1 MSRDRSGM
9 TDQIDEVTRAR
20 DRRLARRMCE
30 GDEQAI
36 AAFCREY
43 LPKVYRFALARVRV
57 EADADDVVQIVMR
70 NAARRIE
77 TYRGEASLLT
87 WLLQICRREL
97 SKRYARADRTPAT
110 LAFDGDDA
118 LRAAVESIEASSLD
132 EPERAALRDELT
144 TRLRCALEELPE
156 RYADALEMK
165 YVDDMSSKQ
174 IAERLGIGDEA
185 TQSLL
190 ARARRALKE
199 VFTSS
204 EWTDSTGSEINGYAD

>member
-9 TDQIDEVTRAR
+9 TEQLDEVTRAR
-20 DRRLARRMCE
+20 DRRLARRMCD

-97 SKRYARADRTPAT
+97 SKRYARADRTPPT
-110 LAFDGDDA
+110 LAFDADDA
-118 LRAAVESIEASSLD
+118 LRTAVESIEASSLD

-144 TRLRCALEELPE
+144 ARLRCAMEELPE

-165 YVDDMSSKQ
+165 YVDDMSSKE

-199 VFTSS
+199 VFTTSG
-204 EWTDSTGSEINGYAD
+204 WTDSTGSEINGYAD

>member
-1 MSRDRSGM
+1 MCQG
-9 TDQIDEVTRAR
+9 DEV
-20 DRRLARRMCE
+20 
-30 GDEQAI
+30 AI
-36 AAFCREY
+36 SSFCKEY

-57 EADADDVVQIVMR
+57 AADADDVVQVVMR

-77 TYRGEASLLT
+77 TYRGEATLLT

-97 SKRYARADRTPAT
+97 SKRYARADRQPTHLT
-110 LAFDGDDA
+110 FDGDDA
-118 LRAAVESIEASSLD
+118 IRAAVESIEGSEAD
-132 EPERAALRDELT
+132 EPERAALRDEMT
-144 TRLRCALEELPE
+144 QRLRCAFEELPT

-174 IAERLGIGDEA
+174 IAEHLGLGDEA

-199 VFTSS
+199 VFMASQ
-204 EWTDSTGSEINGYAD
+204 WTDLNGSESNGSAD

>member
-1 MSRDRSGM
+1 M
-9 TDQIDEVTRAR
+9 TDEIDEVTRAR
-20 DRRLARRMCE
+20 DRRLARRMCLGE
-30 GDEQAI
+30 EEAV

-97 SKRYARADRTPAT
+97 SKRYALADRQPTP

-118 LRAAVESIEASSLD
+118 LRAAVESIEASQLD
-132 EPERAALRDELT
+132 EPERAALRDELSV
-144 TRLRCALEELPE
+144 RLRCALEELPE

-165 YVDDMSSKQ
+165 YVDDMSSKD
-174 IAERLGIGDEA
+174 IAERLGVGDEA

-199 VFTSS
+199 VFITSG
-204 EWTDSTGSEINGYAD
+204 WTDSTGSESNG

>member
-1 MSRDRSGM
+1 M
-9 TDQIDEVTRAR
+9 TEEIDEVTRAR
-20 DRRLARRMCE
+20 DRRLARRMCD
-30 GDEQAI
+30 GDDAAI
-36 AAFCREY
+36 SAVCREY

-77 TYRGEASLLT
+77 TYRGESTLLT
-87 WLLQICRREL
+87 WLLHICRHEL
-97 SKRYARADRTPAT
+97 SKRYARADRQPAT
-110 LAFDGDDA
+110 LAFDDDDV
-118 LRAAVESIEASSLD
+118 LRAVVESIEASPTD
-132 EPERAALRDELT
+132 EPERAAMREEMT
-144 TRLRCALEELPE
+144 TQLRCALEELPE

-165 YVDDMSSKQ
+165 YVDDMSSKE

-199 VFTSS
+199 VFATSG
-204 EWTDSTGSEINGYAD
+204 WLDMTGNGANGYAD

>member
-1 MSRDRSGM
+1 MCQG
-9 TDQIDEVTRAR
+9 DEV
-20 DRRLARRMCE
+20 
-30 GDEQAI
+30 AI
-36 AAFCREY
+36 GSFCREY

-57 EADADDVVQIVMR
+57 DADADDVVQIVMR

-77 TYRGEASLLT
+77 TYRGDATLLT

-97 SKRYARADRTPAT
+97 SKRYARADRQPMH

-118 LRAAVESIEASSLD
+118 IREAVESIEASAAD
-132 EPERAALRDELT
+132 EPQRAALRDEMT
-144 TRLRCALEELPE
+144 RRLRCALEELPA

-165 YVDDMSSKQ
+165 YIDDMSSKT
-174 IAERLGIGDEA
+174 IAEHLGIGDEA

-199 VFTSS
+199 VFVSS
-204 EWTDSTGSEINGYAD
+204 QWAELNGSETNGSAD

>member
-1 MSRDRSGM
+1 M
-9 TDQIDEVTRAR
+9 TDQLDEVTRAR

-144 TRLRCALEELPE
+144 ARLRCAMEELPQ

-190 ARARRALKE
+190 ARARRALKG
-199 VFTSS
+199 VFTTSG
-204 EWTDSTGSEINGYAD
+204 WTDSTGSEINGYAD